1 VEILAGLRPAFRA
14 DLWEKRFPQIERNV
28 TAGNSSP
35 VNDGSA
41 AVLITSSDAWREIP
55 TARTLRFKVPDW
67 PDHLAGQHVDLRLT
81 AEDGYM
87 AQRSYSMSAPED
99 GEFVEVTVQLVPDGE
114 VSPYLVKEITIGDAV
129 EVLGPLGGWFV

>member
-1 VEILAGLRPAFRA
+1 MWRPAQ
-14 DLWEKRFPQIERNV
+14 LV
-28 TAGNSSP
+28 
-35 VNDGSA
+35 
-41 AVLITSSDAWREIP
+41 DAWEEIP

-67 PDHLAGQHVDLRLT
+67 PGHLAGQHVDLRLT

-87 AQRSYSMSAPED
+87 AQRSYSRSAPED

>member
-1 VEILAGLRPAFRA
+1 MWRPAQ
-14 DLWEKRFPQIERNV
+14 LV
-28 TAGNSSP
+28 
-35 VNDGSA
+35 
-41 AVLITSSDAWREIP
+41 DAWEEIP

-67 PDHLAGQHVDLRLT
+67 PGHLAGQHVDLRHLAGQHVDLRLT